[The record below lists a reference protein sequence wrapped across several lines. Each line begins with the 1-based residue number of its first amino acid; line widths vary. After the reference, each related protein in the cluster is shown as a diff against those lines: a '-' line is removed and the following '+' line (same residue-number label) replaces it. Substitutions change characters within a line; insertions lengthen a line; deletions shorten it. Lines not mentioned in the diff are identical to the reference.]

1 MTRAGGLA
9 GTDAAPRPAL
19 ATVAVDRRVALGQ
32 TPSVADVLC
41 PVVIG
46 REAELRAVRAALAAA
61 SAGQGGV
68 MFLTGEAGIGKS
80 RLAREVSAHA
90 RDLGAA
96 VVAGRGVPSAASS
109 PYRPLTE
116 ALLQAL
122 RRRPLPGDAGFAP
135 WLPALAAIVPTLG
148 GEGHGEASAAVR
160 GEAVIQLLGR
170 LARPGGMVMVLE
182 DLHWAD
188 PDTLAVVEYLGDNL
202 SHEPVLCVATT
213 RSEPPCAALE
223 LAERLHQRRAAHHLR
238 LGRLTPGQVAR
249 MVTACTPDAGD
260 EVVDRVQSTAD
271 GVPLLVEEILA
282 SPGLPRSFA
291 DSVRARWVQVTAGDR
306 LVLEAAAVLGRCFDW
321 QLVAATTRLP
331 PEQVAAALDRGMAA
345 MLLSVDGDGFQF
357 RHALTRE
364 AVLAGL
370 PPPRRADLAAAALAA
385 LDVSHPDLEG
395 RQLDAAADLAARSG
409 NRRRAA
415 ALLAASGRAS
425 LRRGALQTAVAT
437 LGRAVK
443 LADEDELR
451 EDVQVL
457 LVEALALAGR
467 MDEAVTVGEQLITR
481 LDERGAPAGACAE
494 VHARLAHAAVAAT
507 RWPVASAHI
516 GAAAQL
522 LRADPRPDLAAQ
534 LAVLDAEAALA
545 AGDATRARALAQQVL
560 AAPDVDPAVRCH
572 AWEVTGRVDRL
583 RDTSAAR
590 SAFERALGT
599 ATGAGLALWRLRAL
613 HELGTIELIE
623 EAGTQRLGQ
632 ARDQAVALGAVST
645 TAVLELQLAAA
656 GEGTFA
662 LAEAGEHAR
671 AALAI
676 SERLGLAQIR
686 AKALYFLAENHAL
699 RGDREEM
706 EHFLT
711 LTAAAAPDNRE
722 LEGFAWGGAR
732 AMLALLQDDR
742 AAAVTAFSRAAAILR
757 TTPHAEPAFF
767 RGIWP
772 LLLASTGN
780 RQAETAI
787 AEARHAGLTVIPAH
801 HGTLGYAE
809 AVLAGRRGE
818 RDQATR
824 LAQAADTAL
833 TPFPGWADLA
843 RLLAA
848 EPALANR
855 WGQPGRWLRTARD
868 SLDALGLHVLAGR
881 CQQLLDGPLPTRWAQ
896 YGFTARE
903 AEVLALVGQGLAN
916 KQIATQLHCSPRTVE
931 KHLESL
937 LRKAQA
943 RSRTELVALTG
954 SQTEPTEPL

>member
-1 MTRAGGLA
+1 
-9 GTDAAPRPAL
+9 
-19 ATVAVDRRVALGQ
+19 
-32 TPSVADVLC
+32 
-41 PVVIG
+41 
-46 REAELRAVRAALAAA
+46 
-61 SAGQGGV
+61 
-68 MFLTGEAGIGKS
+68 
-80 RLAREVSAHA
+80 
-90 RDLGAA
+90 
-96 VVAGRGVPSAASS
+96 
-109 PYRPLTE
+109 
-116 ALLQAL
+116 
-122 RRRPLPGDAGFAP
+122 
-135 WLPALAAIVPTLG
+135 
-148 GEGHGEASAAVR
+148 
-160 GEAVIQLLGR
+160 
-170 LARPGGMVMVLE
+170 
-182 DLHWAD
+182 
-188 PDTLAVVEYLGDNL
+188 
-202 SHEPVLCVATT
+202 
-213 RSEPPCAALE
+213 
-223 LAERLHQRRAAHHLR
+223 
-238 LGRLTPGQVAR
+238 

-271 GVPLLVEEILA
+271 GVPLLVEEMLA

-415 ALLAASGRAS
+415 ALLAASGRVS

-437 LGRAVK
+437 LQRAGK

-545 AGDATRARALAQQVL
+545 AGDATRPRALAQQVL

-623 EAGTQRLGQ
+623 EAWH
-632 ARDQAVALGAVST
+632 V
-645 TAVLELQLAAA
+645 AA
-656 GEGTFA
+656 G
-662 LAEAGEHAR
+662 
-671 AALAI
+671 
-676 SERLGLAQIR
+676 
-686 AKALYFLAENHAL
+686 
-699 RGDREEM
+699 
-706 EHFLT
+706 
-711 LTAAAAPDNRE
+711 
-722 LEGFAWGGAR
+722 
-732 AMLALLQDDR
+732 
-742 AAAVTAFSRAAAILR
+742 
-757 TTPHAEPAFF
+757 
-767 RGIWP
+767 
-772 LLLASTGN
+772 
-780 RQAETAI
+780 
-787 AEARHAGLTVIPAH
+787 
-801 HGTLGYAE
+801 
-809 AVLAGRRGE
+809 
-818 RDQATR
+818 
-824 LAQAADTAL
+824 
-833 TPFPGWADLA
+833 PG
-843 RLLAA
+843 
-848 EPALANR
+848 P
-855 WGQPGRWLRTARD
+855 
-868 SLDALGLHVLAGR
+868 
-881 CQQLLDGPLPTRWAQ
+881 
-896 YGFTARE
+896 
-903 AEVLALVGQGLAN
+903 
-916 KQIATQLHCSPRTVE
+916 
-931 KHLESL
+931 
-937 LRKAQA
+937 
-943 RSRTELVALTG
+943 
-954 SQTEPTEPL
+954 